1 MTMFQNILHQ
11 LWNQRRQNGW
21 ILLELIAVTFF
32 LWTVIDPV
40 CVLTGNRLIAPGF
53 EPEGRYVLELEA
65 YDFNDVRY
73 RKEVT
78 DTAQRDNLLH
88 IAGLIRRCPEVTDL
102 TFVTPY
108 SFPNCRSWSGYTIAT
123 DTLDNAQT
131 RSTTH
136 RHGSCRFSIMSFM
149 SAMAA
154 TCSAPTACV
163 MPLPGGILR
172 FRPTVWMATR
182 CLFRPHWPAAFTEQ
196 RMSGERNSL

>member
-53 EPEGRYVLELEA
+53 ESEGRYVLELEA
-65 YDFNDVRY
+65 YESNDVRY

-88 IAGLIRRCPEVTDL
+88 IAGLIRRCPEVADL
-102 TFVTPY
+102 TLVTPY
-108 SFPNCRSWSGYTIAT
+108 SFPNCPSWSGNTIAT

-131 RSTTH
+131 RN
-136 RHGSCRFSIMSFM
+136 RDLHGFRVHHGCR
-149 SAMAA
+149 
-154 TCSAPTACV
+154 
-163 MPLPGGILR
+163 
-172 FRPTVWMATR
+172 
-182 CLFRPHWPAAFTEQ
+182 
-196 RMSGERNSL
+196 